1 VPLTLRFER
10 AGAVTVEAEVLAAG
24 ARGAGHGQGGGRH

>member
-10 AGAVTVEAEVLAAG
+10 AGEVRVELDVQAAG
-24 ARGAGHGQGGGRH
+24 ARGAAHQH